1 MDNPILT
8 LEERAAINAG
18 RWFSS
23 LSPSLR
29 HDILRCAYVKRFKNG
44 SVIATRGNPPL
55 EWIACARGA
64 VRVGLAPRG
73 SPPLEWM
80 ACARGSV
87 RVGSIAATGKQITLT
102 YVEPGVWFGDVAFF
116 DGNRRTHDA
125 YARGDTTIV
134 CVSKENFHKILSGH

>member
-23 LSPSLR
+23 LSPSLP
-29 HDILRCAYVKRFKNG
+29 HDIRRCAYVKRFKNG
-44 SVIATRGNPPL
+44 SVIPTRETPPL
-55 EWIACARGA
+55 EWI
-64 VRVGLAPRG
+64 
-73 SPPLEWM
+73 

-134 CVSKENFHKILSGH
+134 CVSK